1 MPAAKQAAAS
11 RWGWLRLVLCAA
23 GIYGAYLTQGMV
35 QEDLSTRRCA
45 AVAPLRRRPDA
56 HPARPPQ
63 VWGSQGAVH
72 ARRVPEPRAE
82 RGVHVLVRPVAAR
95 AACAGRQRAGTAL
108 LAGRAEQHGGARVRG
123 AGAQKHQARVRRAS
137 PSALFSHRSPFAVR
151 SYTAQVLA
159 KSCKLIP
166 VMFARF
172 VLDGKRYSALE
183 YTAAALIAGTSRPRR
198 AIASAP
204 WHAWLTLVLL
214 RSRHLLVRRHQKLRR
229 CHGEA
234 CFTQRARWVRARV
247 SQPGH
252 GRVHECVPGHGACG
266 RRSCEAG
273 LCLTPRRWWS
283 GTQRPRRSS

>member
-108 LAGRAEQHGGARVRG
+108 LAGRAEQYGGPCVRG

-183 YTAAALIAGTSRPRR
+183 YTAATLIAGTSRHRSALPRR
-198 AIASAP
+198 RPRVADACSLAQPASP
-204 WHAWLTLVLL
+204 CLPPPKTPGLSWRSLLHPTRSLGTRSCFSTWAWT
-214 RSRHLLVRRHQKLRR
+214 RSRMRTRTRCVRP
-229 CHGEA
+229 A
-234 CFTQRARWVRARV
+234 
-247 SQPGH
+247 
-252 GRVHECVPGHGACG
+252 
-266 RRSCEAG
+266 
-273 LCLTPRRWWS
+273 
-283 GTQRPRRSS
+283 